1 MNGTLRRTRV
11 QRAQPWLGTLVEI
24 AAEGPS
30 PTKVN
35 EAIKRAFARVAA
47 IHAAMSFHDAGSELS
62 RVNRHAA
69 RDWVAL
75 SDDLARVFGAALD
88 FAAASDGLF
97 DPSVAPWLVET
108 GHLPRH
114 PDMPADA
121 TPGWRAVE
129 LDGDRVRFARPLLV
143 DFGGIAKGYAV
154 DEALAVLRDAGMA
167 SARVNAGG
175 DLARF
180 GGSPEPIRVRHP
192 SQPTLSLHLA
202 DLQNGAV
209 ATSAGYY
216 QAEAA
221 ASPLRHPHTGG
232 ELCRTLSVSV
242 LAPTCL
248 AADALTKV
256 VAADPLCASALLG
269 RHGAQAILIDP
280 SSPAITICDGD
291 GRRTL
296 PHEATA

>member
-1 MNGTLRRTRV
+1 MTTRM

-24 AAEGPS
+24 AAEG
-30 PTKVN
+30 N
-35 EAIKRAFARVAA
+35 EAAGLSAAVGRAFARIAA
-47 IHAAMSFHDAGSELS
+47 LHGAMSFHDPESELS
-62 RVNRHAA
+62 RVNRHAT

-75 SDDLARVFGAALD
+75 SGDLAQVFGAALE

-97 DPSVAPWLVET
+97 DPSVAPWLVAT

-114 PDMPADA
+114 QPMPSDTAPD
-121 TPGWRAVE
+121 WRAIE
-129 LDGDRVRFARPLLV
+129 LDGERVRFARPLLV

-154 DEALAVLRDAGMA
+154 DAALAVLRDAGMA
-167 SARVNAGG
+167 SARINAGG

-180 GGSPEPIRVRHP
+180 GGSVEPVRVRHP
-192 SQPTLSLHLA
+192 AQPTLGLHLA
-202 DLQNGAV
+202 DLGNGAV

-216 QAEAA
+216 QAA

-248 AADALTKV
+248 AADALTKI
-256 VAADPLCASALLG
+256 VAADPQRAPALLS
-269 RHGAQAILIDP
+269 RQGAQAILIDP
-280 SSPAITICDGD
+280 ANPTIAIGDGD
-291 GRRTL
+291 GWRTL
-296 PHEATA
+296 PCEAAA

>member
-1 MNGTLRRTRV
+1 MNGELRHTRV

-24 AAEGPS
+24 ATEGANPALL
-30 PTKVN
+30 N
-35 EAIKRAFARVAA
+35 AAIGRAFARIAA
-47 IHAAMSFHDAGSELS
+47 IHGAMSFHDAGSELS
-62 RVNRHAA
+62 QVNRHAT

-75 SDDLARVFGAALD
+75 SEDLTRVFDAALD
-88 FAAASDGLF
+88 FAAASNGLF

-114 PDMPADA
+114 PDMPSNAAPD
-121 TPGWRAVE
+121 WHSIE

-154 DEALAVLRDAGMA
+154 DAALAVLRDAGMA

-180 GGSPEPIRVRHP
+180 GDTAEPVRVRHP
-192 SQPTLSLHLA
+192 AQPTLSLHLA

-221 ASPLRHPHTGG
+221 ASPLRHPHSGS

-242 LAPTCL
+242 LAPTCMV
-248 AADALTKV
+248 ADALTKI
-256 VAADPLCASALLG
+256 VAADPLHAPALLG
-269 RHGAQAILIDP
+269 LQDAQAILIDP
-280 SSPAITICDGD
+280 SSPAITLGDGD
-291 GRRTL
+291 GWRPL
-296 PHEATA
+296 SCAAAA

>member
-1 MNGTLRRTRV
+1 MNAHA

-24 AAEGPS
+24 AAEGTDPAM
-30 PTKVN
+30 TN
-35 EAIKRAFARVAA
+35 AAIKHAFARIAA
-47 IHAAMSFHDAGSELS
+47 VHGAMSFHDANSELS
-62 RVNRHAA
+62 DVNRHAA

-75 SDDLARVFGAALD
+75 SGDLAQVFHAALE

-114 PDMPADA
+114 SQMPPDAAPD
-121 TPGWRAVE
+121 WRAIE
-129 LDGDRVRFARPLLV
+129 LDGDRVRFARQLLV

-154 DEALAVLRDAGMA
+154 DAALAVLRDAGMA

-180 GGSPEPIRVRHP
+180 GGSAEAVCVRHP
-192 SQPTLSLHLA
+192 AQPTLILHLV
-202 DLQNGAV
+202 DLQHGAV

-216 QAEAA
+216 QTEAA

-248 AADALTKV
+248 AADALTKI
-256 VAADPLCASALLG
+256 VAADPQRAPALLG
-269 RHGAQAILIDP
+269 RQGAQAILIDP
-280 SSPAITICDGD
+280 ASPAIAVGD
-291 GRRTL
+291 GKGWHPL
-296 PHEATA
+296 PHEAAA

>member
-1 MNGTLRRTRV
+1 MNARV

-24 AAEGPS
+24 ATEGADHAM
-30 PTKVN
+30 THA
-35 EAIKRAFARVAA
+35 AIGRAFARIAA
-47 IHAAMSFHDAGSELS
+47 IHGAMSFHDPDSELS
-62 RVNRHAA
+62 RVNRRAA

-75 SDDLARVFGAALD
+75 SGDLAQVFGAVLE

-97 DPSVAPWLVET
+97 DPSVAPWLIET

-114 PDMPADA
+114 PHMPAEAAPD
-121 TPGWRAVE
+121 WRAIE

-154 DEALAVLRDAGMA
+154 DAALAVLRDAGMA

-180 GGSPEPIRVRHP
+180 GGSAEPMRVRHP
-192 SQPTLSLHLA
+192 ARPTLSLHLA

-216 QAEAA
+216 QAA
-221 ASPLRHPHTGG
+221 ASPLRHPHTGA

-248 AADALTKV
+248 AADALTKI
-256 VAADPLCASALLG
+256 VAAAPQRAPALLG
-269 RHGAQAILIDP
+269 RKGAQAILIDP
-280 SSPAITICDGD
+280 ASQAITLGD
-291 GRRTL
+291 GEGWRPL
-296 PHEATA
+296 PQEAAA

>member
-1 MNGTLRRTRV
+1 MNVRV

-24 AAEGPS
+24 AAEGADMIRLN
-30 PTKVN
+30 K
-35 EAIKRAFARVAA
+35 AIGQAFARIAA
-47 IHAAMSFHDAGSELS
+47 IHGAMSFHDVDSELS

-69 RDWVAL
+69 RDWVAI
-75 SDDLARVFGAALD
+75 SGDLARVFDAAIG
-88 FAAASDGLF
+88 FAAASNGLF

-108 GHLPRH
+108 GHLPH
-114 PDMPADA
+114 HVTMPADSA
-121 TPGWRAVE
+121 PDWQAVE

-154 DEALAVLRDAGMA
+154 DAALAVLRDAGMA

-180 GGSPEPIRVRHP
+180 GGSAEPVRVRHP
-192 SQPTLSLHLA
+192 AQATLSLHLA
-202 DLQNGAV
+202 DLQTGAV

-216 QAEAA
+216 QSEAA

-248 AADALTKV
+248 AADALTKI
-256 VAADPLCASALLG
+256 VAADPQRAPALLG
-269 RHGAQAILIDP
+269 RQSAQAILIDP
-280 SSPAITICDGD
+280 LNAAIAVGNGD
-291 GRRTL
+291 GWRTL
-296 PHEATA
+296 PCEAAA

>member
-1 MNGTLRRTRV
+1 MNARV

-24 AAEGPS
+24 AAEGAD
-30 PTKVN
+30 TTRINAAV
-35 EAIKRAFARVAA
+35 ERAFARIAA
-47 IHAAMSFHDAGSELS
+47 IHGAMSFHDAESELS
-62 RVNRHAA
+62 RVNRHAG

-75 SDDLARVFGAALD
+75 SGDLAQVFGAALE

-108 GHLPRH
+108 GHLPH
-114 PDMPADA
+114 HVDMPADSA
-121 TPGWRAVE
+121 PDWQAIE

-154 DEALAVLRDAGMA
+154 DAALAVLRDAGMA

-180 GGSPEPIRVRHP
+180 GGSAEPVRVRHP
-192 SQPTLSLHLA
+192 AQPTLSLHLA
-202 DLQNGAV
+202 DLRHGAA

-216 QAEAA
+216 QAESA

-248 AADALTKV
+248 AADALTKI
-256 VAADPLCASALLG
+256 VAADPQRAPALLG
-269 RHGAQAILIDP
+269 RQGAQAILIDP
-280 SSPAITICDGD
+280 ASPAIAVGD
-291 GRRTL
+291 GKGWRTL
-296 PHEATA
+296 PCEAAA

>member
-1 MNGTLRRTRV
+1 MNARV

-24 AAEGPS
+24 AAEGADHAM
-30 PTKVN
+30 THA
-35 EAIKRAFARVAA
+35 AIGRAFARIAA
-47 IHAAMSFHDAGSELS
+47 IHGAMSFHDPDSELS
-62 RVNRHAA
+62 RVNRRAA

-75 SDDLARVFGAALD
+75 SGDLAQVFGAVLE

-97 DPSVAPWLVET
+97 DPSVAPWLIET

-114 PDMPADA
+114 PHMPAEAAPD
-121 TPGWRAVE
+121 WRAIE

-154 DEALAVLRDAGMA
+154 DAALAVLRDAGMA

-180 GGSPEPIRVRHP
+180 GDTVEPVRVRHP
-192 SQPTLSLHLA
+192 AQPTLSLHLA
-202 DLQNGAV
+202 DLQHGAV

-216 QAEAA
+216 QSGA

-248 AADALTKV
+248 AADALTKI
-256 VAADPLCASALLG
+256 VAADPQRAPALLG
-269 RHGAQAILIDP
+269 RQSAQAILIDP
-280 SSPAITICDGD
+280 LSPAIAVGNGD
-291 GRRTL
+291 GWRTL
-296 PHEATA
+296 PCEAAA

>member
-1 MNGTLRRTRV
+1 MNARV

-24 AAEGPS
+24 AAEGPD
-30 PTKVN
+30 PAMTN
-35 EAIKRAFARVAA
+35 AAIKHAFARIAA
-47 IHAAMSFHDAGSELS
+47 IHGAMSFHDPDSELS
-62 RVNRHAA
+62 CVNRHAA

-75 SDDLARVFGAALD
+75 SADLAQVFQAALE
-88 FAAASDGLF
+88 FAAAGDGLF

-114 PDMPADA
+114 PCMPDA
-121 TPGWRAVE
+121 APDWRAIK

-154 DEALAVLRDAGMA
+154 DAALAVLRDAGMA
-167 SARVNAGG
+167 NARVNAGG

-180 GGSPEPIRVRHP
+180 GGSAEPVRVRHP
-192 SQPTLSLHLA
+192 AQPTLSLPLA

-221 ASPLRHPHTGG
+221 ASPLRHPHTGS

-248 AADALTKV
+248 AADALTKI
-256 VAADPLCASALLG
+256 VAADPQRAPALLG

-280 SSPAITICDGD
+280 LGPAITASNGD
-291 GRRTL
+291 DWRTL
-296 PHEATA
+296 PCEAAA